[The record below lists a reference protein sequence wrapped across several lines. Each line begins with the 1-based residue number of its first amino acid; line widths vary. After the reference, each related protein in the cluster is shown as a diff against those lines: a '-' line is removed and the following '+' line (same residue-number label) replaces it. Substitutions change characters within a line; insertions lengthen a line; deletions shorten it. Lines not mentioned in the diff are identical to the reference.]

1 MLDAVTGDAYRFTPR
16 LLRASV
22 ARSWEP
28 QRGEALQLPS
38 SRCEA
43 YTLLL
48 LLLAITTPLR
58 YVIHT

>member
-1 MLDAVTGDAYRFTPR
+1 
-16 LLRASV
+16 LRASV

-48 LLLAITTPLR
+48 LLLLLAITTPLR